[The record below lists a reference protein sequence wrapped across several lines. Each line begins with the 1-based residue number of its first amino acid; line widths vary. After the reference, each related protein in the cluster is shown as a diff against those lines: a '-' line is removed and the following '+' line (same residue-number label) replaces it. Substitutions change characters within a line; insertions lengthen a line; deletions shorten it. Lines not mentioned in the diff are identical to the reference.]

1 MKRTLYIILYIVSA
15 ACFVGCTD
23 GTDRKGRAD
32 TLYTAAAAM
41 EVFDQ
46 DPERAMAMV
55 DSGVA
60 VGNIEDELATLFKA
74 RFYSRPPTTR

>member
-1 MKRTLYIILYIVSA
+1 MKRKVYIILYVLSA
-15 ACFVGCTD
+15 AFFVGCTN
-23 GTDRKGRAD
+23 GADRKGRTD
-32 TLYTAAAAM
+32 TLYTADAAM

-46 DPERAMAMV
+46 DPERAMAIV

>member
-1 MKRTLYIILYIVSA
+1 
-15 ACFVGCTD
+15 
-23 GTDRKGRAD
+23 
-32 TLYTAAAAM
+32 M